1 MNKRILRKWLKSGVV
16 EFGRLKRTEEGTPQG
31 GIISPTLANM
41 ALDGLEKLLET
52 HFGGKGSRTIREN
65 KTYLVRYADDFII
78 SGKTKELLENQV
90 IPLIQNFLN
99 ERGLSLSTEK
109 TKVVHIEGGFDFL
122 GWNVRRF
129 KGKILNRPSQ
139 KNVKAFYNKVKEVI
153 SK

>member
-78 SGKTKELLENQV
+78 SGKRKSYLK
-90 IPLIQNFLN
+90 IK
-99 ERGLSLSTEK
+99 LSHLSRT
-109 TKVVHIEGGFDFL
+109 F
-122 GWNVRRF
+122 
-129 KGKILNRPSQ
+129 
-139 KNVKAFYNKVKEVI
+139 
-153 SK
+153 